1 MLSPTHTN
9 RLIHSTS
16 PYLLQH
22 AHNPVDWYEWS
33 EEALIKSQNEDKPI
47 LLSIGYSSCHWC
59 HVMAHQSFEDA
70 DIAGLMNEHFV
81 CIKLDREER
90 PDIDHIYM
98 EAVQA
103 MGQNGGWPLNVF
115 LTPSQKPFFG
125 GTYFPPKN
133 WAQLLIQISKA
144 FKDRRAE
151 IESSANELGSHLN
164 ISDLQRFQKKEGD
177 ILQKAVADKMFALLE
192 SRFDFTCG
200 GIDKAPKFI
209 MPSTWLLLMRY
220 YVISKNLK
228 ALEMLNLTLKKISR
242 GGIYDQIG
250 GGFARYSVDGEWF
263 APHFEKMLYDNGQL
277 LSLYAEA
284 YQLTKDADYKKVIYQ
299 TIEWLQREM
308 KHSPG
313 GFYSALDAD
322 SEGEEG
328 IFYTWTWA
336 ELQEA
341 LGADVEAASKLYQLE
356 KTGNWEHGRTILIR
370 TDVELDV
377 QFLDVERVE
386 QINRVNEKLF
396 AYREKKERPSLDD
409 KIVTSWNAMTIVG
422 LVDCYKAF
430 GEDTF
435 LALAKNAMRFLE
447 EHLIQNKKLYRSFK
461 GKHSVTAG
469 FLDDHAYLIQAYT
482 HLYQVTFDETYLRQ
496 AKEWCDFTL
505 QEFYDTEEGF
515 FFYTANSSESLI
527 ARKKEIFDNVIPSSN
542 SVMAGNLY
550 HLGMLLSH
558 EEWKN
563 RAESMVSK
571 LANIIESEP
580 VYLSHWGLLAL
591 EMIHEMDE
599 IVVVGKNAEG
609 LRKELHQQYLPFS
622 FTLGTTTKSDLPLIK
637 GRESNVDTI
646 YVCRN
651 QTCQLPV
658 HSVGE
663 ALSQINSYKI

>member
-1 MLSPTHTN
+1 MSSSFSKN
-9 RLIHSTS
+9 RLLHSTS

-22 AHNPVDWYEWS
+22 AHNPVDWFEWG
-33 EEALIKSQNEDKPI
+33 EEALTKAQKEDKPI

-70 DIAGLMNEHFV
+70 DIAGLMNEHFI

-115 LTPSQKPFFG
+115 LTPTQKPFFG

-144 FKDRRAE
+144 FKDKRAE
-151 IESSANELGSHLN
+151 IETSANELGAHLT
-164 ISDLQRFQKKEGD
+164 ISDLQRFQQKQAGA
-177 ILQKAVADKMFALLE
+177 LQKSMADKMFATLE
-192 SRFDFTCG
+192 SRFDFVWG

-209 MPSTWLLLMRY
+209 MPATWLLLLRY
-220 YVISKNLK
+220 QTMTPNSK
-228 ALEMLNLTLKKISR
+228 ALEMINLTLKKIAQ

-277 LSLYAEA
+277 LTLYAEA
-284 YQLTKDADYKKVIYQ
+284 YQLTKDVAYKKVIDQ
-299 TIEWLQREM
+299 TVEWLQREM
-308 KHSPG
+308 MHPQG
-313 GFYSALDAD
+313 GFFSALDAD

-328 IFYTWTWA
+328 KFYTWTWA

-341 LGADVEAASKLYQLE
+341 LEDDIKVAAEFYQLE
-356 KTGNWEHGRTILIR
+356 DTGNWEHGRTILIR
-370 TDVELDV
+370 ADS
-377 QFLDVERVE
+377 QFADADMAERILG
-386 QINRVNEKLF
+386 INKKLI
-396 AYREKKERPSLDD
+396 AYREKKERPGLDD
-409 KIVTSWNAMTIVG
+409 KIVTSWNAMTISG

-430 GEDTF
+430 GDDVF
-435 LALAKNAMRFLE
+435 LTLAKKGMRFLE

-461 GKHSVTAG
+461 GKHSAATG
-469 FLDDHAYLIQAYT
+469 FLDDHAYLIQAYS
-482 HLYQVTFDETYLRQ
+482 HLYQVTFDEAYVDK
-496 AKEWCDFTL
+496 AKHWCDFTL
-505 QEFYDTEEGF
+505 QEFYDAKEGF
-515 FFYTANSSESLI
+515 FFYTGSSSESLI

-542 SVMAGNLY
+542 SVMARNLY
-550 HLGMLLSH
+550 QLGVLLPKK
-558 EEWKN
+558 EW
-563 RAESMVSK
+563 RTMAESMAGK
-571 LANIIESEP
+571 LAHIIESEP
-580 VYLSHWGLLAL
+580 VYMSHWGVLAL
-591 EMIHEMDE
+591 EMINELAE
-599 IVVVGKNAEG
+599 IVVVGKNATT

-622 FTLGTTTKSDLPLIK
+622 ITLGTSTRSDLPLIQ
-637 GRESNVDTI
+637 GRESNDDTI
-646 YVCRN
+646 YVCYN

-663 ALSQINSYKI
+663 ALSQINHISK